1 MYSQGRINQWAHWVS
16 AHARKF
22 DSNSVNSNK
31 LIFYV
36 INRTIH
42 ECLEIWNLFLML
54 NRISHSFALLSRAI
68 SWSTLEINLLFSHVH
83 VLYYYLYNNH
93 LLGLI
98 LIFQLFFFNED
109 DNRRLESENKG
120 LKKDLLSAMEPRNN
134 KNMKNKNGNT
144 II

>member
-1 MYSQGRINQWAHWVS
+1 
-16 AHARKF
+16 
-22 DSNSVNSNK
+22 
-31 LIFYV
+31 
-36 INRTIH
+36 
-42 ECLEIWNLFLML
+42 ML